1 MTPPIIPDVVR
12 TFMDAAAASIE
23 ALARAHALRVVA
35 YEGAANESIA
45 WYHNYYFEMAGRRA
59 SLQLWTDIAHASR
72 NAAIV
77 HLWLF
82 VSKGED
88 HPWVS
93 LGCEE
98 TQSLDEWVR
107 AAQGSISILR
117 RVCALAMP
125 NQRKVKPVA

>member
-1 MTPPIIPDVVR
+1 MTPPIIPDAVK

-23 ALARAHALRVVA
+23 ALARTHALRFVA
-35 YEGAANESIA
+35 YEGAATESIA
-45 WYHNYYFEMAGRRA
+45 WYHNYYVEMGGRRA
-59 SLQLWTDIAHASR
+59 SLQLWTDMDHATR

-82 VSKGED
+82 VGKGED

-93 LGCEE
+93 LGC
-98 TQSLDEWVR
+98 QMIRSLDEWVHT
-107 AAQGSISILR
+107 AQNGINILR

-125 NQRKVKPVA
+125 NQHKVKPVA